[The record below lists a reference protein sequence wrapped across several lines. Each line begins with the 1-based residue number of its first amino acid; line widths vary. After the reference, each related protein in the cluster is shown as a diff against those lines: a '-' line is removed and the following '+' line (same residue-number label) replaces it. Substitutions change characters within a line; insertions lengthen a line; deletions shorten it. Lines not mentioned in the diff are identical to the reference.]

1 MVNNKVIRQKQQFD
15 IDLLHLN
22 MVKKYGD
29 NTELIKGQQIKKAD
43 EQMNLMSL
51 YRNSLISL
59 FKLPEELSERLG
71 KDLGKISID

>member
-59 FKLPEELSERLG
+59 FKLPEELSERLD

>member
-1 MVNNKVIRQKQQFD
+1 
-15 IDLLHLN
+15 

-59 FKLPEELSERLG
+59 FKLPEELSERLD